1 MSTTETPHLVTTA
14 APGAAVPRDRLLVGV
29 AAAVTA
35 VSLTGALL
43 AVTTGLSAG
52 WADAVGPTARLSV
65 PLAMNL
71 ALVVLA
77 LVAAGTRRRLGLPA
91 AVLLAIA
98 CTAAVVS
105 GLFDGGYAAQ
115 LAPVER
121 LCQVALVLALTALG
135 VLAGRRAVRLRR
147 G

>member
-1 MSTTETPHLVTTA
+1 MH
-14 APGAAVPRDRLLVGV
+14 RDRLLVRV
-29 AAAVTA
+29 AIGVTA
-35 VSLTGALL
+35 VSLAGSLL
-43 AVTTGLSAG
+43 AVATGLSAS

-65 PLAMNL
+65 PLPMNL

-77 LVAAGTRRRLGLPA
+77 LVAAGTRRRLGLSA
-91 AVLLAIA
+91 AVLLALA

-121 LCQVALVLALTALG
+121 LCQVALVLGLTALG
-135 VLAGRRAVRLRR
+135 VLAGRRAVLLRR

>member
-1 MSTTETPHLVTTA
+1 MH
-14 APGAAVPRDRLLVGV
+14 RDRLLVRV

-35 VSLTGALL
+35 VSLAGALL
-43 AVTTGLSAG
+43 AVATGLSAG

-65 PLAMNL
+65 PLPMNL

-91 AVLLAIA
+91 AVLLALA

-121 LCQVALVLALTALG
+121 LCQVALVLGLTALG
-135 VLAGRRAVRLRR
+135 VLAGRRAVLLRR